1 MSPISSLVLVPL
13 LTGFV
18 RSIGMVGK
26 MMSVREEVAY
36 PLLRQ
41 HDVDYIL
48 VMFGGLIGYS
58 GDDLNKFLWMVRI
71 SEGIWPE
78 EVNEQKF
85 FTSRGEYKVDA
96 DASETMKNSLMYK
109 MSYYRF
115 VFPPPLFLFGAVTDG
130 EWVDSRSCMEE
141 DQRKIE

>member
-1 MSPISSLVLVPL
+1 
-13 LTGFV
+13 
-18 RSIGMVGK
+18 MVGK

-41 HDVDYIL
+41 HDVDYVL
-48 VMFGGLIGYS
+48 VMFGGLIGFS

-85 FTSRGEYKVDA
+85 FTARGEYKVDR
-96 DASETMKNSLMYK
+96 DATETMKESLMYK
-109 MSYYRF
+109 MSYYRY
-115 VFPPPLFLFGAVTDG
+115 VSTSLLPNVKTDKPI
-130 EWVDSRSCMEE
+130 S
-141 DQRKIE
+141 